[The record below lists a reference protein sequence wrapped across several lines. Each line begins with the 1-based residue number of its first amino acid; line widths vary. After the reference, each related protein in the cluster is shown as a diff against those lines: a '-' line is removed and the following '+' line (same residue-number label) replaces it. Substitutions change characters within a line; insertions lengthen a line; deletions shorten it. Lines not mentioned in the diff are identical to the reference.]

1 MLQKL
6 INNFILTF
14 PKVVQNLLIKI
25 AVVWQVERKNRTCKL
40 ALNRFYFLFEMISW
54 FFTLIYFWNVF
65 TLTKG
70 PIFEGALGFEIS
82 GRDGHSRDLF
92 KAGFN
97 ISFFFKNGPTPAS
110 FLFIFGPFKQTIFT
124 ANQCEKMSCPSS
136 IRRRDLNPWPLEL
149 ESPPITTRPGLPPKN
164 QFLKTRRIKES
175 TDFPDL
181 ENECKNFKIDFN
193 LNVTL

>member
-1 MLQKL
+1 MQNLWHSYLISNQRKMLQKL

-25 AVVWQVERKNRTCKL
+25 AVVWQVELKNRTCKL

-110 FLFIFGPFKQTIFT
+110 FLFIFGPFKQTI
-124 ANQCEKMSCPSS
+124 
-136 IRRRDLNPWPLEL
+136 
-149 ESPPITTRPGLPPKN
+149 
-164 QFLKTRRIKES
+164 QFLQQINVKKCHVHPVFGAGIWTH
-175 TDFPDL
+175 DL
-181 ENECKNFKIDFN
+181 WN
-193 LNVTL
+193 LSLLP